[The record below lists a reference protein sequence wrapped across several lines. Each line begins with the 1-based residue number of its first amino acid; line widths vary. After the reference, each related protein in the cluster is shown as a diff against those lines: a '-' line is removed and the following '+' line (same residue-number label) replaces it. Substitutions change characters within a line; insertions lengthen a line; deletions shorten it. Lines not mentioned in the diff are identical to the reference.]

1 MSLYQ
6 PPDRPLRSRRLG
18 MGWIGIG
25 LTLVLTG
32 CLGPRPVPLG
42 GLNRMLA
49 QQGSRREPSLS
60 GRWLA
65 LIANRQGRD
74 QVELVDVERQFPVP
88 LPGLNRPDALPLSV
102 SVSAA
107 GDRLAVVRQVAG
119 RTELV
124 LHRRTLMSSE
134 PITMV
139 PAGVPRRAVLRADG
153 REIAVE
159 VSRQGVLQ
167 VDLIAVP

>member
-1 MSLYQ
+1 MTGEAPRRW
-6 PPDRPLRSRRLG
+6 PPQLPGPARWLAV
-18 MGWIGIG
+18 G
-25 LTLVLTG
+25 LLLLLSG
-32 CLGPRPVPLG
+32 CLGPGPTPMG

-49 QQGSRREPSLS
+49 QQGSQRDPSLS

-74 QVELVDVERQFPVP
+74 RVELVDVARQRPVP

-102 SVSAA
+102 SVSAD
-107 GDRLAVVRQVAG
+107 GDRLAVVRQLEG

-124 LHRRTLMSSE
+124 LHRRALMSGESI
-134 PITMV
+134 PMV
-139 PAGVPRRAVLRADG
+139 PAGVPRRAALRADG

-159 VSRQGVLQ
+159 VSRGGVVQ

>member
-1 MSLYQ
+1 MT
-6 PPDRPLRSRRLG
+6 RVGPLRWRMPLQTRFWWLG
-18 MGWIGIG
+18 VG
-25 LTLVLTG
+25 LTLTLAG
-32 CLGPRPVPLG
+32 CLGPGPIPMGALD
-42 GLNRMLA
+42 RMLA

-74 QVELVDVERQFPVP
+74 QVELVDVDRQRPVP

-102 SVSAA
+102 SVSAD
-107 GDRLAVVRQVAG
+107 GDRLAVVRQLEG

-124 LHRRTLMSSE
+124 LHRRALMSSE
-134 PITMV
+134 PIPMV
-139 PAGVPRRAVLRADG
+139 PAGVPRRAALRADG

-159 VSRQGVLQ
+159 VSRNGVVQ
-167 VDLIAVP
+167 VDLIALP

>member
-1 MSLYQ
+1 MRGPGPSAHPGWLALSLVF
-6 PPDRPLRSRRLG
+6 LLS
-18 MGWIGIG
+18 
-25 LTLVLTG
+25 G
-32 CLGPRPVPLG
+32 CLGPGPRPMA
-42 GLNRMLA
+42 GLNRGLA
-49 QQGSRREPSLS
+49 RQGSQREPSLS

-74 QVELVDVERQFPVP
+74 GVELLDVERQRPVP

-102 SVSAA
+102 SVSAD
-107 GDRLAVVRQVAG
+107 GDRLAVVRQVEG

-124 LHRRTLMSSE
+124 LHRRSLMSSE
-134 PITMV
+134 AIPIV
-139 PAGVPRRAVLRADG
+139 PAGVPRRAALRADG

-159 VSRQGVLQ
+159 VSRGGVAQ

>member
-1 MSLYQ
+1 MNGSGGLRWRL
-6 PPDRPLRSRRLG
+6 RPWALAV
-18 MGWIGIG
+18 G
-25 LTLVLTG
+25 LALILSG
-32 CLGPRPVPLG
+32 CLGPGPVPMG
-42 GLNRMLA
+42 GLNRRLA

-65 LIANRQGRD
+65 LIANREGRN
-74 QVELVDVERQFPVP
+74 QVELVDVDRQLPVP

-102 SVSAA
+102 SVSIA
-107 GDRLAVVRQVAG
+107 GDRLAVVRQVGG

-124 LHRRTLMSSE
+124 LHRRALMSSE
-134 PITMV
+134 AIPMV
-139 PAGVPRRAVLRADG
+139 PAGVPRRAALRADG

-159 VSRQGVLQ
+159 VSRDGVVQ

>member
-1 MSLYQ
+1 MKQ
-6 PPDRPLRSRRLG
+6 AGKRRRWRIRPAWLG
-18 MGWIGIG
+18 LG
-25 LTLVLTG
+25 LVLSLSG
-32 CLGPRPVPLG
+32 CFGPGPVPMV

-74 QVELVDVERQFPVP
+74 QVELVDVERGLPVP

-102 SVSAA
+102 SVSAE
-107 GDRLAVVRQVAG
+107 GDRLVVVRQVGG

-124 LHRRTLMSSE
+124 LHRRTSMSSE
-134 PITMV
+134 PIPMV
-139 PAGVPRRAVLRADG
+139 PAGVPRRAALRADG

-159 VSRQGVLQ
+159 VSRNGVVQ